1 MRLRLHTPTCPE
13 CGEPAR
19 GSSDFIPGIALFDG
33 DPRSGRVDYVGE
45 TKVLWD
51 GQFNAVDLADPAGTP
66 PGDQHAD
73 LTLLPGVP
81 REEQMQVQ
89 CRSGHE
95 WITRFDTKE

>member
-51 GQFNAVDLADPAGTP
+51 GQFNAVELAASDSRALP
-66 PGDQHAD
+66 
-73 LTLLPGVP
+73 LLKGVP